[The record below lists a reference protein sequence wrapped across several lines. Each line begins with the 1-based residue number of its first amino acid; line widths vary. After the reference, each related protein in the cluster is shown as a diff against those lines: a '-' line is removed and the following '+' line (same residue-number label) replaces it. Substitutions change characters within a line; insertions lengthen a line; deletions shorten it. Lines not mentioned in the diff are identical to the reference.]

1 MVSLYFSMLLFL
13 VVYNYVYVYTGI
25 SVLHILNA
33 RSSMDDKQQVLAI
46 GARGWERLG
55 LAQQDEPFASCRQK

>member
-13 VVYNYVYVYTGI
+13 VVYNYVYVYRGI

-33 RSSMDDKQQVLAI
+33 RNSMDDKQQVLAI
-46 GARGWERLG
+46 GARGWER
-55 LAQQDEPFASCRQK
+55 